1 LQGKI
6 KANSQNMMQMLFNIE
21 NMTFDRIDIT
31 QTNIQLLVARL
42 DKIHPIV
49 SGNKLF
55 KLHYFLQDAL
65 ASSHKTILSF
75 GGAYSNHLVA
85 TAFACKELHLKSIGI
100 VRGEKPENLS
110 GTLQQ
115 CIDFGMKLYFISREE
130 YKNADD
136 ENFNTQLK
144 NTFGDF
150 IFVPEGGYAPKG
162 AAGAS
167 LIMDLPQNKNATHI
181 VTATGTAT
189 TLAGLLL
196 NAEKNQQIISVP
208 VIKNMND
215 IEERLLFLTGKNNFE
230 NLQIFKDYHFGRYAK
245 KTPGLINFMNDFY
258 EKYVVPTDF
267 VYTAKMMFG
276 VMEKIDEGYFQPG
289 STIICLHTGGL
300 QGNISLQPGTL
311 IY

>member
-1 LQGKI
+1 
-6 KANSQNMMQMLFNIE
+6 MTQMLFNIE
-21 NMTFDRIDIT
+21 NITFERIDIT

-55 KLHYFLQDAL
+55 KLHYFLQEAL
-65 ASSHKTILSF
+65 ATSHKTILTF

-100 VRGEKPENLS
+100 VRGEKREILS

-115 CIDFGMKLYFISREE
+115 CIDFGMQLQFISRDE

-136 ENFNTQLK
+136 ENFNAQLK
-144 NTFGDF
+144 NNYGDF
-150 IFVPEGGYAPKG
+150 ILVPEGGYTAKG
-162 AAGAS
+162 ATGAA
-167 LIMDLPQNKNATHI
+167 LIMQLLKNKNATHI

-196 NAEKNQQIISVP
+196 KAEKDQQIISVP
-208 VIKNMND
+208 VIKNMHD
-215 IEERLLFLTGKNNFE
+215 IEDRLLFLTGKNNFDC
-230 NLQIFKDYHFGRYAK
+230 LQIFDGYHFGGYAK
-245 KTPGLINFMNDFY
+245 KTPELINFINDFY
-258 EKYVVPTDF
+258 KEYAVPTDF

-276 VMEKIDEGYFQPG
+276 VMEKINNGYFPAG

-300 QGNISLQPGTL
+300 QGNLSLPPGTL

>member
-1 LQGKI
+1 
-6 KANSQNMMQMLFNIE
+6 MTQMLFNIE
-21 NMTFDRIDIT
+21 NITFDRINIA

-55 KLHYFLQDAL
+55 KLHYFLQEAVS
-65 ASSHKTILSF
+65 SSHKTVLTF

-85 TAFACKELHLKSIGI
+85 TAFACKELQLKSIGI
-100 VRGEKPENLS
+100 VRGEKPERLS
-110 GTLQQ
+110 ETLLQ
-115 CIDFGMKLYFISREE
+115 CIYFGMHLQFIEREE
-130 YKNADD
+130 YKKADD
-136 ENFNTQLK
+136 ENLNAQLK
-144 NTFGDF
+144 NNYGDF
-150 IFVPEGGYAPKG
+150 ILVPEGGYDAKG
-162 AAGAS
+162 AAGAA
-167 LIMDLPQNKNATHI
+167 LIIDLLKNKNATHI

-196 NAEKNQQIISVP
+196 NAEKDQQIISIP

-215 IEERLLFLTGKNNFE
+215 IKERLLFLTGKNNFD
-230 NLQIFKDYHFGRYAK
+230 NLQIFDEYHFGGYAK
-245 KTPGLINFMNDFY
+245 KTTGLIDFMNDFY
-258 EKYVVPTDF
+258 KKYAIPTDF

-276 VMEKIDEGYFQPG
+276 VMEKINKGYFPSG

-300 QGNISLQPGTL
+300 QGNRSLPSGTL